1 MKQKRQAD
9 QLILNKGKKAIK
21 KSKDNLLINGADTI
35 LYSYSTRGKLQ
46 SITHTIHQKLTQH
59 GLYIYM

>member
-21 KSKDNLLINGADTI
+21 KSKDNLLI
-35 LYSYSTRGKLQ
+35 
-46 SITHTIHQKLTQH
+46 
-59 GLYIYM
+59 IYFHIQQEENFNL